1 MRGTLLIYL
10 LQFFSG
16 IIILAIILMSSTIIS
31 YHIFQKNWINS
42 KLQAEVLS
50 SIISSLSSSS
60 LSYNVS
66 IRVGS
71 DCSISVSEGNITTKI
86 GNDKYSIKIIAPE
99 YIQLKESKSSC
110 EKGFLYIYKKGDEIW
125 LE

>member
-1 MRGTLLIYL
+1 MKGSLLIYL

-16 IIILAIILMSSTIIS
+16 ILILAIILMSSTIIS

-50 SIISSLSSSS
+50 SLLSSLSSSS
-60 LSYNVS
+60 FDYNVTVH
-66 IRVGS
+66 VGN
-71 DCSISVSEGNITTKI
+71 DCNIIVSEGSITTRI
-86 GNDKYSIKIIAPE
+86 GNDKYTIKIISPE
-99 YIQLKESKSSC
+99 YIQLKESESSC